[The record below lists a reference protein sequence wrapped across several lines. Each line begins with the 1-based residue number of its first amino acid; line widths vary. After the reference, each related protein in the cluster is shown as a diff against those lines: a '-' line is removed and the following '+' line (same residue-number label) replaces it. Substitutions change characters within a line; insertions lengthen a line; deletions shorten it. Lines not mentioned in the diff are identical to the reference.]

1 MMQEIFTGD
10 QVKILDSEYL
20 KSSGLESHQLMER
33 AAGAFVSWF
42 LPNHYD
48 LDQIVYVA
56 VGKGNNGGDGIAIAR
71 LLAGENFKIKL
82 VRFFDTD
89 EELSRDATINFD
101 LLPEEVE
108 VFDWNGFHFSE
119 AGILID
125 AYLGVGVQG
134 NLRKDAKE
142 KIRFLNGFP
151 GKIISVDMPSGL
163 PSDQYQAVDAVKAT
177 ITVTFQF
184 PKLSLLVPDY
194 AAYCGELVVLD
205 IGIVTIPNSKL
216 TSEKFYLQEKDLPSL
231 HRKFSRFSY
240 KNDFGKVL
248 IIGGSLGMMGALHL
262 SCKSALRTGSG
273 LVTCH
278 LEESERG
285 IIQESIPEVM
295 CTWGS
300 LPDLD
305 QFDSVAVGPGWG
317 TDTRMPLFEQV
328 LKSIKKPMVLDA
340 DALYLLAAKP
350 SLVKLVPANS
360 ILTPHI
366 GEFRRLVGEAENHF
380 ERIKMAKDFSKK
392 HNLILVLKGANSV
405 ISLPDGQQIFNC
417 SGTQFMGTG
426 GAGDVLTG
434 MIVAFLGMGY
444 SSENA
449 AFCGV
454 YHHGLAGEI
463 AAKTKRRGLI
473 ASDIIE
479 AIPETYLQLNIT

>member
-1 MMQEIFTGD
+1 MIQKIFTGN

-42 LPNHYD
+42 LQNHYD
-48 LDQIVYVA
+48 LDQTVYVA

-71 LLAGENFKIKL
+71 LLACENFKIKL
-82 VRFFDTD
+82 IRFFDTD
-89 EELSRDATINFD
+89 EELSKDATINFD
-101 LLPEEVE
+101 LLPVDVE

-125 AYLGVGVQG
+125 AFLGVGIQG
-134 NLRKDAKE
+134 ELREEAKE
-142 KIRFLNGFP
+142 KVRFLNDFP
-151 GKIISVDMPSGL
+151 GKIVSIDMPSGL

-177 ITVTFQF
+177 VTVTFQF
-184 PKLSLLVPDY
+184 PKHSLLVPDY
-194 AAYCGELVVLD
+194 AAYSGELVVLD
-205 IGIVTIPNSKL
+205 IGIVAPPNSKL

-285 IIQESIPEVM
+285 IIQGSIPEVM

-300 LPDLD
+300 LPDLG

-317 TDTRMPLFEQV
+317 IDSRIPLFERV
-328 LKSIKKPMVLDA
+328 LKSVKKPIVLDA
-340 DALYLLAAKP
+340 DALNLLAAEP
-350 SLVKLVPANS
+350 SLIKLVPFSS
-360 ILTPHI
+360 ILTPHV
-366 GEFRRLVGEAENHF
+366 GEFRGLVGEAENHF
-380 ERIKMAKDFSKK
+380 DRVKMAKEFSKRN
-392 HNLILVLKGANSV
+392 NLILVLKGANSV
-405 ISLPDGQQIFNC
+405 ISLPDGRQVFNS
-417 SGTQFMGTG
+417 SGTHFMGTG

-444 SSENA
+444 SPESA
-449 AFCGV
+449 ALCGV

-463 AAKTKRRGLI
+463 AAKKKGRGMI

-479 AIPETYLQLNIT
+479 AIPETYLQLNIS